1 MTVNAQTGADF
12 GYFEVGFEPMDALHR
27 EFHDLLAAMQQPGDE
42 GEKLLALHEHLLR
55 HCSQEERWMR
65 ESSFPARDCHESE
78 HEMLLEVVAE
88 VRRRFDAGD
97 SEIVIRLAQEL
108 PHWFEVHANTMDAA
122 LAVHLRGLEGA
133 AAPAGAMR
141 AGAEEATA

>member
-1 MTVNAQTGADF
+1 MTINEQAVSDI
-12 GYFEVGFEPMDALHR
+12 GYFEVGFEPMDSMHR
-27 EFHDLLAAMQQPGDE
+27 EFHDLLVALQQPGDE

-65 ESSFPARDCHESE
+65 ESSFPACDCHDQE

-97 SEIVIRLAQEL
+97 SEIVVRLTQEL
-108 PHWFEVHANTMDAA
+108 PHWFEAHANTMDAA
-122 LAVHLRGLEGA
+122 LAVHLRDLA
-133 AAPAGAMR
+133 AASAPGAMR